1 MTSALVRTSG
11 EPREMAAFNPH
22 YIETVEKVAEKLAKS
37 GMFPNRN
44 KDQLAVIIM
53 QGHELGLGTM
63 QAVNG
68 LYVIGGRAALRA
80 ELAVSLVLNSGKA
93 EWFFI
98 HPDSSPT
105 SVTAVTKRVNAPKEI
120 TLTWTMQDAQAAGL
134 MSNQNYKKYPQR
146 MLEARAMMALA
157 RQVYPDVL
165 MGLYAKEELED
176 SAEEPVVRAR
186 IEEQPT
192 ASTGGVSLLSPP
204 ADVPSRAASSGPSNG
219 GAPLLPPIPED
230 VRARTIVP
238 TPTAEVKAAI
248 EAAFPGAEVGEPRY
262 ADDFL
267 RAEFKRFAT
276 DFGKEWCQGFGTTK
290 GLDAEGRA
298 KLYERMKAEAQRLD
312 TLSIDEWKLYAVELD
327 KVKVGLAEEVWSSV
341 MPEKVASIEEAH
353 VVQIDR
359 LYKAAD
365 KALGDVP
372 L

>member
-1 MTSALVRTSG
+1 
-11 EPREMAAFNPH
+11 MAAFNPH
-22 YIETVEKVAEKLAKS
+22 YIETVEKVAEKLHQS
-37 GMFPNRN
+37 GLFSGRN
-44 KDQLAVIIM
+44 KAQLAVIIM

-68 LYVIGGRAALRA
+68 IFVVDGKPSLSAQ
-80 ELAVSLVLNSGKA
+80 LAVSLVQRSGQA
-93 EWFFI
+93 EYFRVAE
-98 HPDSSPT
+98 SSPA
-105 SVTAVTKRVNAPKEI
+105 SATAATIRKDDPTRTEI
-120 TLTWTMQDAQAAGL
+120 KVTWTIEDAKKAGL
-134 MSNQNYKKYPQR
+134 LSKQNWTKYPQR

-165 MGLYAKEELED
+165 MGLYAPEELED
-176 SAEEPVVRAR
+176 SAEEPVARAR

-219 GAPLLPPIPED
+219 GAPL
-230 VRARTIVP
+230 P

-248 EAAFPGAEVGEPRY
+248 EAAFPDAKVKKPRY
-262 ADDFL
+262 NEEFL
-267 RAEFKRFAT
+267 KAEFKLFAA

-298 KLYERMKAEAQRLD
+298 ALYERMKAEAQRLD

-327 KVKVGLAEEVWSSV
+327 KVKVGLAEEVWASV
-341 MPEKVASIEEAH
+341 MPKDVTRIEDAH